1 MESATETASET
12 RSELMTTLSNH
23 VPDPR
28 LITAYAERRDGPLHR
43 VNPWTKLGVVGTL
56 VLAVTVVDALAV
68 LAGLYAATL
77 AVYGIA
83 GLPYRRL
90 ILWYS
95 LPMLFIVSVAG
106 PLAFLEPG
114 TPVLGA
120 LATPVGEV
128 SITWQGA
135 ALFVELTCRSLTV
148 VTFALTA
155 SMTTKYNDIAYLL
168 GRVFPAPIDQ
178 VALLTYRFTF
188 VMLETLEDLV
198 KSSLARGA
206 NLSEFWLNRQLYAR
220 ILGMTMLT
228 AIERSERL
236 VTSMEARGYDG
247 DITVY
252 GDVHRPPAHETAV
265 VVLMFGM
272 VVGYALVITYEVT
285 PI

>member
-1 MESATETASET
+1 
-12 RSELMTTLSNH
+12 MTTFSNH

-43 VNPWTKLGVVGTL
+43 VNPWTKLGVVGVL

-68 LAGLYAATL
+68 LVGLYAVTL
-77 AVYGIA
+77 VVYGLA

-90 ILWYS
+90 VFWYT

-114 TPVLGA
+114 RPILAA
-120 LATPVGEV
+120 LATPFGELSV
-128 SITWQGA
+128 TWQGA
-135 ALFVELTCRSLTV
+135 ALFAELTCRSLTV

-168 GRVFPAPIDQ
+168 GKIFPAPIDQ

-188 VMLETLEDLV
+188 IMLETLEDLV
-198 KSSLARGA
+198 KSTLARGA
-206 NLSEFWLNRQLYAR
+206 NLSEFWANRRLYAR

-236 VTSMEARGYDG
+236 VKSMEARGYDG
-247 DITVY
+247 DITLY
-252 GDVHRPPAHETAV
+252 SDVRRPPVLEAAAV
-265 VVLMFGM
+265 VGM
-272 VVGYALVITYEVT
+272 LAIVVAYALVVAYEVV